1 MSIVK
6 LKSNTVHL
14 WLISSTDLAIFDHFV
29 EACLTGKEHAH
40 AVRYADPRKATWYRQ
55 KQAALRFLLGQYVQR
70 SPEKLVFDY
79 HENGKPTLR
88 NAQGLEY
95 NVSHARGHIA
105 VAITQRISVGVDIEC
120 VVKHARDDLAQRIL
134 GPYAIAQYY
143 CLGKF
148 LQRVAFAVAWSEREA
163 FVKMHGWGIADGWKN
178 ILAYFKN
185 QPLCI
190 KSHFGASNII
200 AGSAIYH
207 LSTSPFYAL
216 TLCAAKR
223 VKFIEV
229 NNLYHL
235 ACSYLASSLIA

>member
-1 MSIVK
+1 MPIVQ
-6 LKSNTVHL
+6 LKADTVHL
-14 WLISSTDLAIFDHFV
+14 WLIAPADLAIFDRFV
-29 EACLTGKEHAH
+29 EACLTEEEQ
-40 AVRYADPRKATWYRQ
+40 VFSLRYADQQKATWYRQ

-70 SPEKLVFDY
+70 SPKKLVFDY

-88 NAQGLEY
+88 NTQKLEY

-105 VAITQRISVGVDIEC
+105 VAITQRISVGVDIEY

-134 GPYAIAQYY
+134 SPYAIAQYD
-143 CLGKF
+143 CLDKF
-148 LQRVAFAVAWSEREA
+148 LRRVAFAVAWSEREA

-185 QPLCI
+185 QPLRI
-190 KSHFGASNII
+190 KSHFGAANII
-200 AGSAIYH
+200 AGCAIYH
-207 LSTSPFYAL
+207 LSTSPCYAL
-216 TLCAAKR
+216 TLCTRER

-235 ACSYLASSLIA
+235 ACSYPASSLIT